1 MNITDTPLLLTDLD
15 TSANTG
21 KPTRIAQAAQ
31 QFESLM
37 IGEMLKSAREDSDEG
52 WMGSGSDSSA
62 ESAMGIA
69 ESQFAQAIAT
79 RGGFG
84 LAKMIERSMSRVTQS
99 PAQVDGPVGGKK

>member
-1 MNITDTPLLLTDLD
+1 MNVTDTPSLPTDLQ

-69 ESQFAQAIAT
+69 ESQFSQAIAAG
-79 RGGFG
+79 GGFG

-99 PAQVDGPVGGKK
+99 PVLGNGAVRTK